1 MKVVQIGAITNSSR
15 VVVSTILGL
24 FFGVIC
30 MLLTKY
36 SVNVAFW
43 PIGVSFLLHHMVM
56 GLVIGV
62 SSLKMHWSVH
72 GLFWGALFGV
82 FLAIVCFLSYA
93 KRFQDVLEHLI
104 DAPVLNID
112 VSRVGVI
119 QIETDSK
126 QV

>member
-82 FLAIVCFLSYA
+82 FLAIGHIGAAPAGNVFL
-93 KRFQDVLEHLI
+93 FVLIWGFL
-104 DAPVLNID
+104 
-112 VSRVGVI
+112 
-119 QIETDSK
+119 IETLTSK
-126 QV
+126 VFRRPQSSPK